1 MSLQNKQPESKQLL
15 AKYWA
20 TGKKFHAKTSSFI
33 KKYNNKIIVIK
44 YGGYAL
50 TKPALLK
57 SFAKNISLLNQLG
70 IKVIV
75 VHGGGPQIEKELKKR
90 KINNEEYQGLRVT
103 TKSVLGVVKRILS
116 HDLNKLISDEIKKN
130 GGKTKRLKLYLL
142 SISIKT
148 DSTEKTLNLI
158 SKIQSSDQIS
168 DEIKKNGG
176 KTKRLNGVSTKVL
189 KAKIAM
195 NGNIGF
201 VGEPRG
207 IDKNIIMKA
216 LKSNHIPIIAPL
228 GVDANNNTLNVNA
241 DTAAAYIAESLKAE
255 RLLLLTDV
263 AGVLDN
269 NKKLITELDRKKAFQ
284 YIKKGTIK
292 SGMIPKIK
300 ACFNTLKNGAK
311 GVALIDGRK
320 QNAVAMELLTTEG
333 AGTLI
338 KK

>member
-1 MSLQNKQPESKQLL
+1 MSLQNKQPESRQLL

-20 TGKKFHAKTSSFI
+20 TGRKFHAKTLSFI
-33 KKYNNKIIVIK
+33 KKYKNKIIVIK

-57 SFAKNISLLNQLG
+57 SFAKNISLLNRLG

-75 VHGGGPQIEKELKKR
+75 VHGGGPQIEKELKTR

-130 GGKTKRLKLYLL
+130 
-142 SISIKT
+142 
-148 DSTEKTLNLI
+148 E
-158 SKIQSSDQIS
+158 
-168 DEIKKNGG
+168 G

>member
-116 HDLNKLISDEIKKN
+116 HDLNKL
-130 GGKTKRLKLYLL
+130 
-142 SISIKT
+142 
-148 DSTEKTLNLI
+148 
-158 SKIQSSDQIS
+158 IS

-320 QNAVAMELLTTEG
+320 QNAVAMELLPTEG

>member
-20 TGKKFHAKTSSFI
+20 TGKKFHAKTLSFI

-130 GGKTKRLKLYLL
+130 GGKTKRL
-142 SISIKT
+142 
-148 DSTEKTLNLI
+148 
-158 SKIQSSDQIS
+158 
-168 DEIKKNGG
+168 
-176 KTKRLNGVSTKVL
+176 NGVSTKVL

-207 IDKNIIMKA
+207 IDKNIIMNA

-228 GVDANNNTLNVNA
+228 GVDANNNTLNINA

-320 QNAVAMELLTTEG
+320 QNAVAMELLTTQG

>member
-20 TGKKFHAKTSSFI
+20 TGKKFHAKTLSFI

-116 HDLNKLISDEIKKN
+116 HDLNKL
-130 GGKTKRLKLYLL
+130 
-142 SISIKT
+142 
-148 DSTEKTLNLI
+148 
-158 SKIQSSDQIS
+158 IS

>member
-1 MSLQNKQPESKQLL
+1 MSLQNEQPESKQLL

-20 TGKKFHAKTSSFI
+20 TGKKFHAKTLSFI

-130 GGKTKRLKLYLL
+130 GGKTKRL
-142 SISIKT
+142 
-148 DSTEKTLNLI
+148 
-158 SKIQSSDQIS
+158 
-168 DEIKKNGG
+168 
-176 KTKRLNGVSTKVL
+176 NGVSTKVL

-228 GVDANNNTLNVNA
+228 GVDANKNTLNVNA

>member
-130 GGKTKRLKLYLL
+130 GGKTKRL
-142 SISIKT
+142 
-148 DSTEKTLNLI
+148 
-158 SKIQSSDQIS
+158 
-168 DEIKKNGG
+168 NGM
-176 KTKRLNGVSTKVL
+176 STKVL

-228 GVDANNNTLNVNA
+228 GVDANNNTLNINA

>member
-1 MSLQNKQPESKQLL
+1 MSLQNKQSESKQLL

-50 TKPALLK
+50 TKPSLLK

-130 GGKTKRLKLYLL
+130 GGKTKRL
-142 SISIKT
+142 
-148 DSTEKTLNLI
+148 
-158 SKIQSSDQIS
+158 
-168 DEIKKNGG
+168 NGM
-176 KTKRLNGVSTKVL
+176 STKVL

-228 GVDANNNTLNVNA
+228 GVDANNNTLNINA

-320 QNAVAMELLTTEG
+320 QNAVAMELLTTQG

>member
-20 TGKKFHAKTSSFI
+20 TGKKFHAKTLSFI

-103 TKSVLGVVKRILS
+103 TKSILGVVKRILS
-116 HDLNKLISDEIKKN
+116 HDLNKLISNEI
-130 GGKTKRLKLYLL
+130 
-142 SISIKT
+142 I
-148 DSTEKTLNLI
+148 
-158 SKIQSSDQIS
+158 
-168 DEIKKNGG
+168 KNGG
-176 KTKRLNGVSTKVL
+176 KTKRLNGVSTKVI

-207 IDKNIIMKA
+207 IDRNIIMKA

-228 GVDANNNTLNVNA
+228 GVDTNNNTLNINA

-320 QNAVAMELLTTEG
+320 QNAVAMELLTTQG

>member
-130 GGKTKRLKLYLL
+130 GGKTKRL
-142 SISIKT
+142 
-148 DSTEKTLNLI
+148 
-158 SKIQSSDQIS
+158 
-168 DEIKKNGG
+168 
-176 KTKRLNGVSTKVL
+176 NGVSTKVL

-228 GVDANNNTLNVNA
+228 GVDPNNNTLNVNA

-320 QNAVAMELLTTEG
+320 QNAVAMELLTTQG

>member
-130 GGKTKRLKLYLL
+130 G
-142 SISIKT
+142 S
-148 DSTEKTLNLI
+148 
-158 SKIQSSDQIS
+158 
-168 DEIKKNGG
+168 

-216 LKSNHIPIIAPL
+216 LKDNYIPIIAPL
-228 GVDANNNTLNVNA
+228 GVDANNNTLNINA

>member
-130 GGKTKRLKLYLL
+130 GGKTKRL
-142 SISIKT
+142 
-148 DSTEKTLNLI
+148 
-158 SKIQSSDQIS
+158 
-168 DEIKKNGG
+168 
-176 KTKRLNGVSTKVL
+176 NGVSTKVL
-189 KAKIAM
+189 RAKIAM

-228 GVDANNNTLNVNA
+228 GVDANNNTLNINA

>member
-130 GGKTKRLKLYLL
+130 GGKTKRL
-142 SISIKT
+142 
-148 DSTEKTLNLI
+148 
-158 SKIQSSDQIS
+158 
-168 DEIKKNGG
+168 
-176 KTKRLNGVSTKVL
+176 NGVSTKVL

-228 GVDANNNTLNVNA
+228 GVDTNNNTLNINA

>member
-20 TGKKFHAKTSSFI
+20 TGKKFHAKTLSFI

-116 HDLNKLISDEIKKN
+116 HDLNKL
-130 GGKTKRLKLYLL
+130 
-142 SISIKT
+142 
-148 DSTEKTLNLI
+148 
-158 SKIQSSDQIS
+158 IS

-320 QNAVAMELLTTEG
+320 QNAVAMELLTTQG

>member
-116 HDLNKLISDEIKKN
+116 QDLNKLISDEIKKN
-130 GGKTKRLKLYLL
+130 
-142 SISIKT
+142 
-148 DSTEKTLNLI
+148 E
-158 SKIQSSDQIS
+158 
-168 DEIKKNGG
+168 G

-228 GVDANNNTLNVNA
+228 GVDANNNTLNINA

>member
-130 GGKTKRLKLYLL
+130 GGKTKRL
-142 SISIKT
+142 
-148 DSTEKTLNLI
+148 
-158 SKIQSSDQIS
+158 
-168 DEIKKNGG
+168 
-176 KTKRLNGVSTKVL
+176 NGVSTKVL

-228 GVDANNNTLNVNA
+228 GIDANNNTLNINA

>member
-20 TGKKFHAKTSSFI
+20 TGKKFHAKTLSFI
-33 KKYNNKIIVIK
+33 KKYKNKIIVIK

-130 GGKTKRLKLYLL
+130 GGKTKRL
-142 SISIKT
+142 
-148 DSTEKTLNLI
+148 
-158 SKIQSSDQIS
+158 
-168 DEIKKNGG
+168 NGM
-176 KTKRLNGVSTKVL
+176 STKVL

>member
-33 KKYNNKIIVIK
+33 KKYSNKIIVIK

-130 GGKTKRLKLYLL
+130 GGKTKRL
-142 SISIKT
+142 
-148 DSTEKTLNLI
+148 
-158 SKIQSSDQIS
+158 
-168 DEIKKNGG
+168 
-176 KTKRLNGVSTKVL
+176 NGVSTKVL

-228 GVDANNNTLNVNA
+228 GIDANNNTLNVNA

>member
-1 MSLQNKQPESKQLL
+1 MPLQNKQPESKQLL

-116 HDLNKLISDEIKKN
+116 HDLNKL
-130 GGKTKRLKLYLL
+130 
-142 SISIKT
+142 
-148 DSTEKTLNLI
+148 
-158 SKIQSSDQIS
+158 IS

-320 QNAVAMELLTTEG
+320 QNAVAMELLTTQG

>member
-1 MSLQNKQPESKQLL
+1 MSLQNKQPESKKLL

-130 GGKTKRLKLYLL
+130 GGKTKRL
-142 SISIKT
+142 
-148 DSTEKTLNLI
+148 
-158 SKIQSSDQIS
+158 
-168 DEIKKNGG
+168 
-176 KTKRLNGVSTKVL
+176 NGVSTKVL

-228 GVDANNNTLNVNA
+228 GVDANNNTLNINA

>member
-20 TGKKFHAKTSSFI
+20 TGKKFHAKTLSFI

-130 GGKTKRLKLYLL
+130 GGRA
-142 SISIKT
+142 
-148 DSTEKTLNLI
+148 
-158 SKIQSSDQIS
+158 
-168 DEIKKNGG
+168 
-176 KTKRLNGVSTKVL
+176 KRLNGVSAKVI

-216 LKSNHIPIIAPL
+216 LKSNHIPVIAPL
-228 GVDANNNTLNVNA
+228 GVDANSNTLNINA

-320 QNAVAMELLTTEG
+320 QNAVAMELLTTQG

>member
-130 GGKTKRLKLYLL
+130 GGKTKRL
-142 SISIKT
+142 
-148 DSTEKTLNLI
+148 
-158 SKIQSSDQIS
+158 
-168 DEIKKNGG
+168 
-176 KTKRLNGVSTKVL
+176 NGVSAKVI

-216 LKSNHIPIIAPL
+216 LKSNHIPVIAPL
-228 GVDANNNTLNVNA
+228 GVDANSNTLNINA

-320 QNAVAMELLTTEG
+320 QNAVAMELLTTQG

>member
-50 TKPALLK
+50 TKPALLR

-116 HDLNKLISDEIKKN
+116 HDLNKL
-130 GGKTKRLKLYLL
+130 
-142 SISIKT
+142 
-148 DSTEKTLNLI
+148 
-158 SKIQSSDQIS
+158 IS

-320 QNAVAMELLTTEG
+320 QNAVAMELLTTQG

>member
-50 TKPALLK
+50 TKPVLLK

-116 HDLNKLISDEIKKN
+116 HDLNKL
-130 GGKTKRLKLYLL
+130 
-142 SISIKT
+142 
-148 DSTEKTLNLI
+148 
-158 SKIQSSDQIS
+158 IS

-320 QNAVAMELLTTEG
+320 QNAVAMELLTTQG

>member
-130 GGKTKRLKLYLL
+130 GGKTKRL
-142 SISIKT
+142 
-148 DSTEKTLNLI
+148 
-158 SKIQSSDQIS
+158 
-168 DEIKKNGG
+168 
-176 KTKRLNGVSTKVL
+176 NGVSTKVL

-228 GVDANNNTLNVNA
+228 GVDANNNTFNVNA

>member
-1 MSLQNKQPESKQLL
+1 MSLQNKQPESKLLL

-130 GGKTKRLKLYLL
+130 GGKTKRL
-142 SISIKT
+142 
-148 DSTEKTLNLI
+148 
-158 SKIQSSDQIS
+158 
-168 DEIKKNGG
+168 
-176 KTKRLNGVSTKVL
+176 NGVSTKVL

-228 GVDANNNTLNVNA
+228 GVDANNNTLNINA

>member
-20 TGKKFHAKTSSFI
+20 TGKKFHAKTSSFV

-130 GGKTKRLKLYLL
+130 GGKTKRL
-142 SISIKT
+142 
-148 DSTEKTLNLI
+148 
-158 SKIQSSDQIS
+158 
-168 DEIKKNGG
+168 
-176 KTKRLNGVSTKVL
+176 NGVSTKVL

-228 GVDANNNTLNVNA
+228 GVDANKNTLNVNA

>member
-1 MSLQNKQPESKQLL
+1 M
-15 AKYWA
+15 Y
-20 TGKKFHAKTSSFI
+20 
-33 KKYNNKIIVIK
+33 
-44 YGGYAL
+44 
-50 TKPALLK
+50 
-57 SFAKNISLLNQLG
+57 
-70 IKVIV
+70 
-75 VHGGGPQIEKELKKR
+75 KR
-90 KINNEEYQGLRVT
+90 Q
-103 TKSVLGVVKRILS
+103 VKRILS

-130 GGKTKRLKLYLL
+130 GGKTKRF
-142 SISIKT
+142 
-148 DSTEKTLNLI
+148 
-158 SKIQSSDQIS
+158 
-168 DEIKKNGG
+168 
-176 KTKRLNGVSTKVL
+176 NGVITRVL

-207 IDKNIIMKA
+207 IDKNLIMKA

-228 GVDANNNTLNVNA
+228 GIDINKNTLNINA
-241 DTAAAYIAESLKAE
+241 DTAAAYIAESVKAE

-320 QNAVAMELLTTEG
+320 LNAVAMELLTTQG

>member
-130 GGKTKRLKLYLL
+130 GGKTKRL
-142 SISIKT
+142 
-148 DSTEKTLNLI
+148 
-158 SKIQSSDQIS
+158 
-168 DEIKKNGG
+168 
-176 KTKRLNGVSTKVL
+176 NGVSTKVL

-228 GVDANNNTLNVNA
+228 GVDANNNALNINA

>member
-20 TGKKFHAKTSSFI
+20 TGKKFHAKTSSFV

-116 HDLNKLISDEIKKN
+116 HDLNKL
-130 GGKTKRLKLYLL
+130 
-142 SISIKT
+142 
-148 DSTEKTLNLI
+148 
-158 SKIQSSDQIS
+158 IS

>member
-130 GGKTKRLKLYLL
+130 GGKTKRL
-142 SISIKT
+142 
-148 DSTEKTLNLI
+148 
-158 SKIQSSDQIS
+158 
-168 DEIKKNGG
+168 
-176 KTKRLNGVSTKVL
+176 NGVSTKVL

-216 LKSNHIPIIAPL
+216 LKDNYIPIIAPL

-320 QNAVAMELLTTEG
+320 QNAVAMELLTTQG

>member
-20 TGKKFHAKTSSFI
+20 TGKKFHDKTSSFI

-130 GGKTKRLKLYLL
+130 GGKTKRL
-142 SISIKT
+142 
-148 DSTEKTLNLI
+148 
-158 SKIQSSDQIS
+158 
-168 DEIKKNGG
+168 
-176 KTKRLNGVSTKVL
+176 NGVSTKVL

-228 GVDANNNTLNVNA
+228 GVDANKNTLNVNA

-320 QNAVAMELLTTEG
+320 QNAVAMELLTTQG

>member
-130 GGKTKRLKLYLL
+130 GGKTKRL
-142 SISIKT
+142 
-148 DSTEKTLNLI
+148 
-158 SKIQSSDQIS
+158 
-168 DEIKKNGG
+168 
-176 KTKRLNGVSTKVL
+176 NGVSTKVL

-228 GVDANNNTLNVNA
+228 GVDANNNTFNVNA

-320 QNAVAMELLTTEG
+320 QNAVAMELLTTQG

>member
-20 TGKKFHAKTSSFI
+20 TGKKFHAKTLSFI
-33 KKYNNKIIVIK
+33 KKYKNKIIVIK

-116 HDLNKLISDEIKKN
+116 HDLNKL
-130 GGKTKRLKLYLL
+130 
-142 SISIKT
+142 
-148 DSTEKTLNLI
+148 
-158 SKIQSSDQIS
+158 IS